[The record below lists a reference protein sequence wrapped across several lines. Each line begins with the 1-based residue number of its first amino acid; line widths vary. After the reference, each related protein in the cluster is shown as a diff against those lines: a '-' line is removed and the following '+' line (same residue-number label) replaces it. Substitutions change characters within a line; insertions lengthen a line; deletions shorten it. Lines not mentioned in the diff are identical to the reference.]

1 MRTPEELDNF
11 FKTFKEKKQKQ
22 KEKQSQRKK
31 AKRLDEYKVINKALQ
46 QERKEKVDQIVQW
59 HQQWLQTVLKQPIQQ
74 FYETDVGDF
83 NEDNL
88 YTFDELM
95 NIEQLYPNETG
106 RINWLKFNEIVE
118 RVRNEIHNLFK
129 NKHS

>member
-1 MRTPEELDNF
+1 MRTQEELEEF
-11 FKTFKEKKQKQ
+11 FKNFKEKQQRQ
-22 KEKQSQRKK
+22 KEKKSQQKK
-31 AKRLDEYKVINKALQ
+31 AKRLDEYKAIDKALQ
-46 QERKEKVDQIVQW
+46 QEKKEKANQIVQW
-59 HQQWLQTVLKQPIQQ
+59 HQQWLQTVLKQPIQPS
-74 FYETDVGDF
+74 YVTDVGDF

-95 NIEQLYPNETG
+95 NIELLYPNETG